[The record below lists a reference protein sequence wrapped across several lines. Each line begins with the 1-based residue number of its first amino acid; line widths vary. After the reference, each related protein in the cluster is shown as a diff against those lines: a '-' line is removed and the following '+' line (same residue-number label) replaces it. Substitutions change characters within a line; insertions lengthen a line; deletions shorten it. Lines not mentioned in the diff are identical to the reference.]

1 MQQFDIQSTGQY
13 ARKSQ
18 AFSPAYYNGSPATWI
33 GRLSCWSDLRC
44 ALYPARSSTVTLKP
58 PHTMKTTVFF
68 ALPTLCGPNTRFARA
83 GLYAGVMAVAH
94 ESSTRIFCSS
104 VIDIEYSTDE
114 TRQIC
119 KTDAPANSIAAC
131 IASSSRTET
140 GITPPGCARAT
151 FSAPKET
158 ARAPSVL
165 ALLVIPSSRA
175 SRGPS
180 TSGCVS
186 VTPDGSVWLGYVLRT
201 CEW

>member
-18 AFSPAYYNGSPATWI
+18 AFSSAYYNGSPATWI

-68 ALPTLCGPNTRFARA
+68 ALPTSCGPNTRCARA
-83 GLYAGVMAVAH
+83 GLYAGVMEVAH

-119 KTDAPANSIAAC
+119 KNG
-131 IASSSRTET
+131 RT
-140 GITPPGCARAT
+140 GKLDCCVHCVFISHRD
-151 FSAPKET
+151 
-158 ARAPSVL
+158 RDN
-165 ALLVIPSSRA
+165 A
-175 SRGPS
+175 SRMRKG
-180 TSGCVS
+180 
-186 VTPDGSVWLGYVLRT
+186 DF
-201 CEW
+201 